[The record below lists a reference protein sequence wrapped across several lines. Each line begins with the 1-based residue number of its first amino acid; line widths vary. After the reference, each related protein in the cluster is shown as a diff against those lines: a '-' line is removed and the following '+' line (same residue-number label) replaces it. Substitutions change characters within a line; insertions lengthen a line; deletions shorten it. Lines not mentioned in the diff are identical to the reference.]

1 MLVTDTQPIDLNLA
15 AAASADAAPKD
26 LTTTELLARCHV
38 GDSRA
43 WDEVVARYG
52 RLVYSVARRHRLSTA
67 ECDDVV
73 QATWVR
79 LLQRTG
85 SIRNPES
92 LADWLATVARNE
104 ALRTITRDRRAVPM
118 AAPLDGAV
126 PVADSSSDPVHAT
139 LRNDDVR
146 MVAEAMQQMSPQNRE
161 LLTLVLMDPPLSYA
175 EIGERLGMAPSSV
188 GPTRTRC
195 LRRLR
200 RILGPMMAEENG
212 SSVTPAPAAGRAVG
226 RPTPTRGAVWP
237 TATPVHRHA
246 GPAPARVTEAFSIV
260 RRCVA
265 EVLHLPDEVVTPHA
279 ALIDDLGAVSLD
291 IVEILFRIERETDVL
306 LPFDDLISFVRGDV
320 ALADFV
326 TAEGVVTDAGRR
338 QVVRALPQWTDATL
352 PTVLHAADIV
362 GLVSIANLADR
373 LDARLRTR
381 VKLAA

>member
-15 AAASADAAPKD
+15 AAASADAAPED
-26 LTTTELLARCHV
+26 LTTTELLARCHT

-43 WDEVVARYG
+43 WDEVVSRYG
-52 RLVYSVARRHRLSTA
+52 RLVYSVARRYRLSNA

-104 ALRTITRDRRAVPM
+104 ALRTITRDRRAVPV
-118 AAPLDGAV
+118 AEPLEGAML
-126 PVADSSSDPVHAT
+126 VADPMADPVHAT
-139 LRNDDVR
+139 LRNEDVR
-146 MVAEAMQQMSPQNRE
+146 LVAEAMQQMSPQNQE

-200 RILGPMMAEENG
+200 RILGPMMAEQDQ
-212 SSVTPAPAAGRAVG
+212 PASAASAHPAVRQ
-226 RPTPTRGAVWP
+226 PTPTR
-237 TATPVHRHA
+237 HA
-246 GPAPARVTEAFSIV
+246 GRPVPTRAARRDPRPGRAAEALAIV

-265 EVLHLPDEVVTPHA
+265 DVLHLPVEMVTA
-279 ALIDDLGAVSLD
+279 QATLIDDLGAVSLD

-306 LPFDDLISFVRGDV
+306 LPFDDMISFVRGDV
-320 ALADFV
+320 AAEDFV
-326 TAEGVVTDAGRR
+326 TADGLVTDAGRR
-338 QVVRALPQWTDATL
+338 QVLRALPQWTDATL
-352 PTVLHAADIV
+352 PDPLHAGDIV

-373 LDARLRTR
+373 LASRMGSRL
-381 VKLAA
+381 KAAA